1 MAKNQ
6 FRDKTKFASLTPRF
20 TVLPL
25 QDKGDEYL
33 CVDANFQ
40 FLMVSKK
47 QLEEFENLALP
58 EVVDP
63 KLHHEAIQ
71 AASAHLP
78 ADAKLI
84 ERLRTHLKTKGVE
97 GFGAELKKTLA

>member
-6 FRDKTKFASLTPRF
+6 FKEKTKVTALTPRF

-63 KLHHEAIQ
+63 VLHQQAIEA
-71 AASAHLP
+71 AKAHLP
-78 ADAKLI
+78 SDAKQV
-84 ERLRTHLKTKGVE
+84 ERLKTHLKTKGVD
-97 GFGAELKKTLA
+97 GFGAELKKALA